1 MKIRGGEM
9 KNIKYINILL
19 YCLSGTAFI
28 FGSKVAIISNVYGT
42 LLYFISSL
50 LLILATNYSKLKKI
64 I

>member
-1 MKIRGGEM
+1 M

-28 FGSKVAIISNVYGT
+28 FGSKVSIISNVYGT